1 MDIIGCGKK
10 IECDDKC
17 HMLKRKKNHCGI
29 MGEIP
34 EISYEA
40 HYLSL
45 TDEPTVRLQP
55 NKLVNNTRKPNR
67 TEQQPQIK
75 HISKDI
81 K

>member
-45 TDEPTVRLQP
+45 TDEPTVRL
-55 NKLVNNTRKPNR
+55 
-67 TEQQPQIK
+67 
-75 HISKDI
+75 
-81 K
+81 